1 MLINNIITIATPL
14 PFCSLPTHP
23 SRTSPS
29 QFHSRPPP
37 GQQLPLKN
45 CTIGKKLSV
54 THLFYLS
61 PYITHINKTRKW
73 CTPNQPW
80 IFIAILFIIISD
92 DILHYWSLF
101 VFIVNNSPNLK
112 FQRENKFTSTLR
124 RLSTVRKRNKTKRKE
139 QKDKHDDNDESSA
152 EVVATPPPQSA
163 DQAGRP
169 SR

>member
-1 MLINNIITIATPL
+1 M
-14 PFCSLPTHP
+14 
-23 SRTSPS
+23 
-29 QFHSRPPP
+29 
-37 GQQLPLKN
+37 
-45 CTIGKKLSV
+45 
-54 THLFYLS
+54 
-61 PYITHINKTRKW
+61 
-73 CTPNQPW
+73 
-80 IFIAILFIIISD
+80 
-92 DILHYWSLF
+92 
-101 VFIVNNSPNLK
+101 NNSPNLK